1 MVRRRGNRPYEL
13 LIADD
18 DTYFR
23 QALRS
28 IFEPRF
34 DLVEAGS
41 GEEAID
47 IVQERQVDLVLLD
60 MHMEVLTGLETLRIV
75 KSLHSLI
82 PCIIITADATD
93 DLRKDAQE
101 AEAFSV
107 LAKPVTKIEVV
118 TLVSH
123 AIGETYN
130 DPDIL
135 NWAASLN

>member
-1 MVRRRGNRPYEL
+1 MRRPGCRPYEL

-18 DTYFR
+18 DTQFR
-23 QALRS
+23 QTLRS

-34 DLVEAGS
+34 ELVEAGS

-47 IVQERQVDLVLLD
+47 IVQERQVDLVMLD

-75 KSLHSLI
+75 KSLQSIL

-93 DLRKDAQE
+93 DLRKDAEE

-107 LAKPVTKIEVV
+107 LAKPVTKSEVV
-118 TLVSH
+118 TIVSH

-130 DPDIL
+130 DPDIM
-135 NWAASLN
+135 NWTGSLN

>member
-1 MVRRRGNRPYEL
+1 MRRRGNRPYEL

-18 DTYFR
+18 DPHFR
-23 QALRS
+23 EALRS
-28 IFEPRF
+28 IFELRF
-34 DLVEAGS
+34 SLVEAES

-47 IVQERQVDLVLLD
+47 IVQEQHVDLVLLD
-60 MHMEVLTGLETLRIV
+60 MHMEVLTGLETVRIV
-75 KSLHSLI
+75 KSLHGLL

-93 DLRKDAQE
+93 DLRRDAEQ
-101 AEAFSV
+101 AEAYSV

-118 TLVSH
+118 KSVSD
-123 AIGETYN
+123 AIGQTYN